1 MAGVLAGQ
9 IRWRTMSL
17 SKSLPTAHKSR
28 PSTPSEAGS
37 LLSSKRSQS
46 SGDHFDLNR
55 EMGRIRERLG
65 NASLAERKMAATPVK
80 KKLERVPTPGGTTLA
95 YTPTKSP
102 EYKKIKVEPIA
113 QAAKAPGHNASPPVS
128 TRSASAAAGD
138 GTGVVPKAGGFRSSL
153 TMSTLVLGGSQHG
166 VQEDLRDVFDCQG
179 SISEYMA
186 NSSSDD
192 ASQREADL
200 VKWIK
205 VRGPQVEPE
214 DANGFEGPIST
225 IWHHVHQRDQCRE
238 DLLKARATFQHHE
251 SQIERVKQI
260 QVKKWGANHPK
271 MGELDKWASE
281 KLEVHSN
288 LVRDKENM
296 LATSEN
302 LLSNLA
308 NELLDRLRAPDHVDP
323 ECQALLSEVEGLFE
337 GLSIEEDMGK
347 NGGEEEEESSLMDI
361 TSHALSKVKALP
373 DGPQKAAL
381 QAVLEAAM
389 TVPQQVENSIL
400 SGFQF
405 RSCSIR
411 ALARKDT
418 TQLEAEKRDQ
428 TLHEKYRNDPDCIF
442 LPCGGVKFIGPKG
455 REENER
461 EHLERLQHNAD
472 MRFQR
477 SFKSPS
483 CPQAIVELW
492 SKRKSNPSVVPL
504 LFEDFVQSGENWL
517 QASLV
522 VSSTRTSTQKR
533 KGRYVLLPYRD
544 VKQRFGP
551 AIAGSILAT
560 KKELEKN
567 KSPSDATVYW
577 MEHPDAPGV
586 EDWSLVRV
594 WDAMEFEDEHADSS
608 SVGVEGR
615 GDFDLGQSKDI
626 LSKALGPHMDK
637 FKSLTFGGGS
647 HEGEGSLPPDGN
659 VPGKKEPKVQPMSKR
674 LSKYI
679 SQCSTKMTDVLAWKS
694 KLDENKTGLTDVL
707 VNGFRHELDA
717 RLSDMKSSRIEL
729 ERLYALRVDDEKLDD
744 PIHLQY
750 KEDSMKALRGADAA
764 FNSYAGSIRSIKN
777 VLDPKPKA
785 KAKAKAKAKSDPPG
799 PGDVEEPA
807 APNA

>member
-138 GTGVVPKAGGFRSSL
+138 GTG
-153 TMSTLVLGGSQHG
+153 
-166 VQEDLRDVFDCQG
+166 
-179 SISEYMA
+179 
-186 NSSSDD
+186 
-192 ASQREADL
+192 
-200 VKWIK
+200 
-205 VRGPQVEPE
+205 
-214 DANGFEGPIST
+214 
-225 IWHHVHQRDQCRE
+225 
-238 DLLKARATFQHHE
+238 
-251 SQIERVKQI
+251 
-260 QVKKWGANHPK
+260 
-271 MGELDKWASE
+271 
-281 KLEVHSN
+281 
-288 LVRDKENM
+288 
-296 LATSEN
+296 
-302 LLSNLA
+302 
-308 NELLDRLRAPDHVDP
+308 
-323 ECQALLSEVEGLFE
+323 
-337 GLSIEEDMGK
+337 
-347 NGGEEEEESSLMDI
+347 
-361 TSHALSKVKALP
+361 
-373 DGPQKAAL
+373 
-381 QAVLEAAM
+381 
-389 TVPQQVENSIL
+389 
-400 SGFQF
+400 
-405 RSCSIR
+405 